1 MTHSTS
7 EKLADLALGT
17 AVVGAAVYVLKTPSL
32 RRMAWRLAVIGV
44 TRTLPSWFR
53 QEVRSAWDESGRTRS
68 ASDLTIV
75 RTAAGAAQPA
85 ARTSNAVGRP

>member
-17 AVVGAAVYVLKTPSL
+17 AVLGAAVYVLKTPSL

-44 TRTLPSWFR
+44 TRTLPLWFR
-53 QEVRSAWDESGRTRS
+53 QEVRSAWDESGRTGS
-68 ASDLTIV
+68 PSDLGVV
-75 RTAAGAAQPA
+75 RTSAGPA
-85 ARTSNAVGRP
+85 NPATRPSSAVGRP

>member
-17 AVVGAAVYVLKTPSL
+17 AVLGAAVYVLKTPSL

-44 TRTLPSWFR
+44 TRTVPSWFR
-53 QEVRSAWDESGRTRS
+53 QEVRRAWDESGRTRS
-68 ASDLTIV
+68 ASDPIIV
-75 RTAAGAAQPA
+75 RTAAGSAEPA
-85 ARTSNAVGRP
+85 PRTSSAASRP